1 MLSRRTLM
9 KIGLPATLA
18 AAFPARPAWPVDDVT
33 APRSPATV
41 PFRASLPVPGAE
53 PPATITR
60 DQLIAL
66 LRAETRPIPSRELT
80 DDFVDFIRGQV
91 SDDIDLF
98 DFDMR
103 EASVQIIPSLNT
115 TIWGYDGRFPGP
127 LIRASAGRTTVIRF
141 TNSLPAFAGSGEGT
155 VIHLHGGHMP
165 PEWDGFANEFMPF
178 GTSRY
183 YIYPNNQRAGTLW

>member
-115 TIWGYDGRFPGP
+115 TIWGYDGRFPD
-127 LIRASAGRTTVIRF
+127 R
-141 TNSLPAFAGSGEGT
+141 
-155 VIHLHGGHMP
+155 
-165 PEWDGFANEFMPF
+165 
-178 GTSRY
+178 
-183 YIYPNNQRAGTLW
+183 